1 MAKVNLEELLGGLQ
15 EASQVVLSI
24 QERQHINTISK
35 YFDKDGTPITQKLR
49 IGDRDIEIPLY
60 ILADHSSVGLDK
72 LDIEFQARLLPGNTT
87 KPSALKKNLLPI
99 FQRQKQKG
107 NNKYKH
113 QISNISVDGNSP
125 DKEGVAKISIHFK
138 KDNKPE
144 AVSRLVDML
153 IAKMDDPTHKVIEN
167 GDS

>member
-35 YFDKDGTPITQKLR
+35 YFDKDGTPITQKFR
-49 IGDRDIEIPLY
+49 IGDRDIEVPLY

-99 FQRQKQKG
+99 FQRQKQKVMT
-107 NNKYKH
+107 NT
-113 QISNISVDGNSP
+113 NI
-125 DKEGVAKISIHFK
+125 
-138 KDNKPE
+138 
-144 AVSRLVDML
+144 RLVTSQLMVTVL
-153 IAKMDDPTHKVIEN
+153 TRKVLLKSVYILRKIIN
-167 GDS
+167 PRRFLD

>member
-35 YFDKDGTPITQKLR
+35 YFDKDGTPITQKFR
-49 IGDRDIEIPLY
+49 IGDRDIEVPLY

-87 KPSALKKNLLPI
+87 NHQHSKRIYYPSFKD
-99 FQRQKQKG
+99 R
-107 NNKYKH
+107 NKRVMTNT
-113 QISNISVDGNSP
+113 NI
-125 DKEGVAKISIHFK
+125 
-138 KDNKPE
+138 
-144 AVSRLVDML
+144 RLVTSQLMVTVL
-153 IAKMDDPTHKVIEN
+153 TRKVLLKSVYILRKIINPSGFSISRYVNSEN
-167 GDS
+167 G